1 MKKRLLSLL
10 IVCLMLIPA
19 EFVYAATGSV
29 YDFTLSC
36 ENRYSIFESDEQ
48 IVYSVNWKNNGNT
61 GAKYIQ
67 YTVKDYFNN
76 TVYSDIQVVD
86 GKEESHSV
94 ALEGLKLGH
103 FRITVTMTY
112 NWIYSVTAKASFS
125 IVPVLETRRD
135 SSESFFGFHTGI
147 THSSRGNTGNGEY
160 IDEFVHTVS
169 LAGVPNVREL
179 VCGFE
184 VFPYPETTTEI
195 DTTKWENAS
204 YYEKVMNAYRNE
216 NLKMQL
222 MITTMYHPDYD
233 YKGVNQWSDS
243 NHKIPDNLLAS
254 YSFAKQLVQKYEDV
268 IDSFELYNE
277 PDLPGQHAST
287 SDGADRYAA
296 FVKALAIG
304 ATDANPELNISLAG
318 FSGKKP
324 YIKQVFRN
332 DIDDYVDALAFHQ
345 YLVHSDSNGNKLL
358 DYPKT
363 AATYIQEAENFGLSD
378 KQILFNESGLQ
389 VPLKESE
396 NYEMTEQQQKAQARF
411 NVTSAIKGISNGET
425 KHNMFIHGYR
435 NERGYGFGTM
445 SQDNQPY
452 AVYSAVSALTNS
464 IGNGVYIGTLNN
476 LPEGAEGYVFKDGT
490 DNVLCLWSKTDN
502 TAVSLSINNNITHID
517 MMGNETE
524 IVPTDGVVNI
534 TVGQDLI
541 YLRID
546 GELTDNM
553 ISPSGYAEKSKKNN
567 NITEEKRIVLNQQF
581 EDSAEVNVLNTGYYK
596 LSSTE
601 NNTVFLDVFNFNTD
615 SKTISIDAKT
625 GGEWRVAPVS
635 NVDNIE
641 IPAMDKVR
649 LEFSIN
655 CDSRAEKT
663 LMQPLVFS
671 GTVDGKPISC
681 SVTYIVGNSR
691 IEDYN
696 LIAGF
701 DNENMWESSGYIASG
716 TTCEITSDINTIS
729 FDYTYSGGN
738 DFWAIP
744 YMAINDTSVF
754 ESASSVLVDA
764 RAILTQGPMPNN
776 ATTVPIRIYL
786 YENSG
791 ERYIAAKNINLSSD
805 TSEFQQVVFTE
816 NDLYLDGNAA
826 AIDGEINWN
835 DICGI
840 RLGTN
845 VASAEALDLGIK
857 IDIKN
862 LGVFS
867 SSISLQTPQVKQ
879 AEIVGNKLKVYFAG
893 QPLSVK
899 DYIAYITVGEAV
911 YTAAYDPYTN
921 SIVGTVNPETDIT
934 DIELSYIDELGMSN
948 SVSLADVSLGDNK
961 ITLVYSS
968 ASLDMKDTT
977 LFAYDVS
984 NIQSPDAETAFA
996 SQSLTPIIALDE
1008 AKTDGKLAFT
1018 LPYDYEGKFVVKLRR
1033 KNENFMNFLLEMTK
1047 NAEGEINCSIL
1058 SVDKDSSVAQIQSN
1072 INKDSLVIFATYK
1085 DNVLQDC
1092 VINKYTLK
1100 TGVQQVLSERKLSV
1114 EKGTTLS
1121 VFVWETDEITPLS
1134 EKFSETY

>member
-1 MKKRLLSLL
+1 MRKSLGCFLAICLL
-10 IVCLMLIPA
+10 LMPIEFAYA
-19 EFVYAATGSV
+19 ETDTVA
-29 YDFTLSC
+29 DLTLSC
-36 ENRYSIFESDEQ
+36 DKCYSIFEADEQ
-48 IVYSVNWKNNGNT
+48 IVYELNWNNNGNLSD
-61 GAKYIQ
+61 KNYNV
-67 YTVKDYFNN
+67 TVKDYFDN
-76 TVYSDIQVVD
+76 TVFSETSLIDGDVEEKSISLSDL
-86 GKEESHSV
+86 G
-94 ALEGLKLGH
+94 LGH
-103 FRITVTMTY
+103 FKMTV
-112 NWIYSVTAKASFS
+112 SVGSATEKALFS
-125 IVPVLETRRD
+125 IVPTLETRRD
-135 SSESFFGFHTGI
+135 STESFFGFNTLI
-147 THSSRGNTGNGEY
+147 THSSRENTGENGKN
-160 IDEFVHTVS
+160 ISEFVHTVS
-169 LAGVPNVREL
+169 LAGVPNVREMI
-179 VCGFE
+179 CGFE
-184 VFPYPETTTEI
+184 MLHYPETFPEINTT
-195 DTTKWENAS
+195 TWHSS
-204 YYEKVMNAYRNE
+204 YYNEVMEAYKNE
-216 NLKMQL
+216 NLKVQL
-222 MITTMYHPDYD
+222 MFHTMYDSKYD
-233 YKGVNQWSDS
+233 TLNQNQWSDS
-243 NHKIPDNLLAS
+243 NHKIPDNLLAA
-254 YSFAKQLVQKYEDV
+254 YSFTKQLTEKYADV

-277 PDLPGQHAST
+277 PDLSGGHAST

-296 FVKALAIG
+296 FAKAAAIG
-304 ATDANPELNISLAG
+304 VADANPELNISLAG

-324 YIKQVFRN
+324 YIRQVFRN

-345 YLVHSDSNGNKLL
+345 YLVHSDRNGDKLL
-358 DYPKT
+358 DYPKN
-363 AATYIQEAENFGLSD
+363 AATYIHEVENFGLSD
-378 KQILFNESGLQ
+378 KQIYFNETGLQ
-389 VPLKESE
+389 VPLKETE
-396 NYEMTEQQQKAQARF
+396 NYEMTDEQQKAQARF

-425 KHNMFIHGYR
+425 KHFMFKHGYA
-435 NERGYGFGTM
+435 NERGYGYGTM

-464 IGNGVYIGTLNN
+464 IGNGEYVGTLNN
-476 LPEGAEGYVFKDGT
+476 LPQDVEGYVFKDGT
-490 DNVLCLWSKTDN
+490 ENIICLWSKTDN
-502 TAVSLSINNNITHID
+502 TQVSLNINKKVTYID

-524 IVPTDGVVNI
+524 KTSADGFVNI

-541 YLRID
+541 YLRTA
-546 GELTDNM
+546 GEITDSM
-553 ISPSGYAEKSKKNN
+553 ITPSGFAEKSNKNN
-567 NITEEKRIVLNQQF
+567 SITEEQRIVLNQQF

-625 GGEWRVAPVS
+625 GGEWSVTPVS
-635 NVDNIE
+635 NVDNVE

-649 LEFSIN
+649 LEFSVTS
-655 CDSRAEKT
+655 DRESEKT
-663 LMQPLVFS
+663 IMQPLVFS
-671 GTVDGKPISC
+671 GAVDGKPISC
-681 SVTYIVGNSR
+681 SVTYIGGNSR

-716 TTCEITSDINTIS
+716 TTCEITSDINAIS

-738 DFWAIP
+738 DFWAAP
-744 YMAINDTSVF
+744 YIALNDTSVF
-754 ESASSVLVDA
+754 ESASSVLFDA
-764 RAILTQGPMPNN
+764 RAILTQGSMPNN
-776 ATTVPIRIYL
+776 ATTVPMRIYL

-791 ERYIAAKNINLSSD
+791 ERYVAAKNIVLSSD
-805 TSEFQQVVFTE
+805 TSELQQFVFTE
-816 NDLYLDGNAA
+816 NDLSLDSSVA

-835 DICGI
+835 DICGM

-845 VASAEALDLGIK
+845 VTSAETFDLGIK

-893 QPLSVK
+893 QPISVK
-899 DYIAYITVGEAV
+899 DYIAYITVGETV
-911 YTAAYDPYTN
+911 YTATYDPYTN

-934 DIELSYIDELGMSN
+934 DIELSYTDELGMAN
-948 SVSLADVSLGDNK
+948 SVSLADISLGDNK

-984 NIQSPDAETAFA
+984 AIQSSDAETAFA
-996 SQSLTPIIALDE
+996 SQALTPIIALDE

-1018 LPYDYEGKFVVKLRR
+1018 LPYDYEGKFVVKLKR
-1033 KNENFMNFLLEMTK
+1033 KNEDFMNFLLEMTK

-1072 INKDSLVIFATYK
+1072 INKESLVIFATYK
-1085 DNVLQDC
+1085 GNVLQDC

-1121 VFVWETDEITPLS
+1121 VFVWEIDEITPLS